1 MKITLATIKSFIRK
15 NPTLYIKKSSNFD
28 GMYDCVMPNQN
39 AQFELAQTPAENQN
53 YKNCLGIQ
61 GAWFV
66 FESSDYFSVYDD
78 GIYKG
83 YHVYNCC
90 GSFTIATKQ

>member
-15 NPTLYIKKSSNFD
+15 NPNLYIKSTSRFD

-53 YKNCLGIQ
+53 HKNYSYIHKNKIKIYLYLNNEYK
-61 GAWFV
+61 
-66 FESSDYFSVYDD
+66 
-78 GIYKG
+78 K
-83 YHVYNCC
+83 
-90 GSFTIATKQ
+90 K

>member
-15 NPTLYIKKSSNFD
+15 NSNLYIKNTSNFE

-39 AQFELAQTPAENQN
+39 AQFELAQAPAENQN
-53 YKNCLGIQ
+53 YKNCLGIA

-66 FESSDYFSVYDD
+66 FQSNDYFSVYDD